1 MRNTVNIKEIEALMQ
16 VFEKSSLTDLKI
28 KDKDFSVELSRGGMT
43 SPPAVMIPSAAEGI
57 VPAAEESDVITAPM
71 VGTFYI
77 AANPESKPFVKV
89 GDKVTAD
96 TTVCV
101 LEAMK
106 VFTEVP
112 ADIAGII
119 TEVLVSDGD
128 FVEFRQPLF
137 KVKSR

>member
-1 MRNTVNIKEIEALMQ
+1 
-16 VFEKSSLTDLKI
+16 
-28 KDKDFSVELSRGGMT
+28 
-43 SPPAVMIPSAAEGI
+43 
-57 VPAAEESDVITAPM
+57 M